1 KVAPPPHPWR
11 SLLRS
16 IYNSRHGTHNRVYL
30 LRFLFPHVAQRT
42 RTRLW
47 TFQYSYLSTLKQRAQ
62 GRIFQY
68 LLAKH
73 KRRQQRTRERT
84 SSSGSVILRSLR
96 RQGLIFRHGRIVKN
110 GSLAARRADKMS
122 YYGAASGQG
131 GLAYGD
137 FMGGDDREP
146 GRRRRKIAGFLKA
159 ANEVRQ
165 SYFSGGETNSS
176 HDAGGVEGP
185 GAFPEAAV
193 VRSGNEEMIL
203 FPSYARWHVKRQA
216 ENMPGSNQSEQ
227 EFWARE
233 WEKHQ
238 NDKALVDVD
247 VRGWIYIPQRGQH
260 TRRQRLLIGIA
271 RQLSG
276 ISAPSAGS
284 ASDSVYSSQAPSRA
298 TSPTRGVSKQDED
311 LISFETE
318 SILKRGEAETRNAAR
333 GKYSEKPRDADEDSV
348 YGRQSQEAS
357 PVRGSRTSTYSV
369 ASSDVGIS
377 PPVSPT
383 IAPLSKRASGTQP
396 SKMSQSELS
405 TANMHLLHRLKPF
418 MHTGLQNTA
427 ISAFFYNE
435 QASRQLTVYTDASGH
450 FAFHAAL
457 DFVPTHVRVLGG
469 ENLSATEEIIIT
481 SPKGVSLIS
490 DIDDTI
496 KHSGIT
502 GGAREIFRNAF
513 IRDLGDMTIDGV
525 KEWYNTLHDM
535 GVKVHY
541 VSNSPWQ
548 MYPILATYF
557 KMAGLPRGSFHLK
570 QYTGALAGIF
580 EPVAERKKSSLSKIM
595 RDFPERKFILVGDS
609 GEADLE
615 VYTDVAVDNP
625 GRVLGV
631 FIRDVTSS
639 TKSGYFDP
647 SGTPESSAKQSRN
660 HSRNRS
666 SDTLAMSK
674 RLARPNDIKNDDADL
689 EAAIALSLKD
699 MEQETRMARR
709 SINPDAPGLPGRF
722 DSTEDRMPKPALPQC
737 PPRHSGWTDL
747 DARMS
752 LSPEQ
757 GDLIDF
763 SDEKPPSKPWLE
775 PPAPRRSL
783 SPSSIK
789 MNGSIKGVKP
799 SPSPPPKPQALRSP
813 SPTPPEGQQSAFK
826 APPPRPRKPS
836 SAVTAPS
843 VQQLLQHDGTHSPM
857 PSRQKPQTS
866 LNTQVPPTHAQPV
879 QPSPLSQV
887 TSQSPITSRRPDLP
901 QRPRTFQ
908 KVTSVVGSALKGGQS
923 ASGTSSPMLPT
934 NSTALTLEL
943 PRPMSGN
950 LTSRSIEEMR
960 SEGGPTLRASLN
972 GPPLPPPRRTG
983 TGVSL
988 MSTSTRASTNKPGG
1002 KDRLSGAWE
1011 DLSDGLPTSPGDA
1024 GMSKKE
1030 WLWQQRLAK
1039 AKQILEPRGVT
1050 VRTWRIGADV
1060 ADVAVKLVEMELRQI
1075 EKEGRQNGDTYDVSV
1090 EAADAQNGDM
1100 APSCALTICNQ
1111 TISLAG
1117 QNLTV
1122 TSTAPASTQVSTE
1135 VVYNNTV
1142 IYTLPASTTVQ
1153 ITTLIWRT
1161 TLPASTIIETSTQN
1175 LTQTTTISPLTLT
1188 QTTTSVQPA
1197 STVVST
1203 YNVNIT
1209 QIFTVPAST
1218 VKTSLYITTTTSLPT
1233 GTRTTSIPPSRITE
1247 TLNITLPA
1255 STATSTYVTT
1265 YVTTISNAAMNFE
1278 SFARQN
1284 AADRATGTTL
1294 TTTTVSNVP
1303 TTAISTLIATTS
1315 VPVQTQTATSLLY
1328 RDKHSTAADRHQY
1341 FGIYVRD
1348 NAVFN
1353 LDNLPDGY
1361 DHGSPSNEHSYFYNS
1376 HDSAGSDEHTSSDKA
1391 DLFLQ
1396 HSACI
1401 DDNYHIFLHNYYASD
1416 LYQRAAG
1423 KHWLSHRHAHCYSN
1437 DHAASHNNDS
1447 KRHFNNGPNRH
1458 KYFSSDLD
1466 SNLNCLR
1473 EHRRLNSSKLLDH
1486 NLFDDSYGHG
1496 HFDGN
1501 HLCHPDCETVTS
1513 ITTNTRNTFTTTNT
1527 RNTFTTTATAT
1538 SYASTQTLLANPV
1551 CPGNTGQIYKSN
1563 PGPEYQLACNYD
1575 SPNYDLQSFYITT
1588 GFNHYQTCID
1598 TCGNTTVCLGVA
1610 FDISGQQECWLKS
1623 ASITASGVATSR
1635 ALAIYVTGT

>member
-1 KVAPPPHPWR
+1 
-11 SLLRS
+11 
-16 IYNSRHGTHNRVYL
+16 
-30 LRFLFPHVAQRT
+30 
-42 RTRLW
+42 
-47 TFQYSYLSTLKQRAQ
+47 
-62 GRIFQY
+62 
-68 LLAKH
+68 
-73 KRRQQRTRERT
+73 
-84 SSSGSVILRSLR
+84 
-96 RQGLIFRHGRIVKN
+96 
-110 GSLAARRADKMS
+110 MS
-122 YYGAASGQG
+122 YYGSAPAQG

-137 FMGGDDREP
+137 FLGGDDREP

-165 SYFSGGETNSS
+165 SYFSGGETNGP

-203 FPSYARWHVKRQA
+203 FPSYARRHVKRQV

-238 NDKALVDVD
+238 NDKAVVDVD
-247 VRGWIYIPQRGQH
+247 VRGWIYTPQRGQH

-276 ISAPSAGS
+276 ISAPSGSS

-298 TSPTRGVSKQDED
+298 TSPTRGVSKQEED

-333 GKYSEKPRDADEDSV
+333 GQYSEKPRDADEDSV
-348 YGRQSQEAS
+348 YGRPSREVS
-357 PVRGSRTSTYSV
+357 PIRGSRTSTYSV
-369 ASSDVGIS
+369 AWSDAGMS

-383 IAPLSKRASGTQP
+383 IAPLGKRASWTQP
-396 SKMSQSELS
+396 SKMSQAELS
-405 TANMHLLHRLKPF
+405 TANTHLLHRLKPF

-427 ISAFFYNE
+427 ISAFFFNE

-450 FAFHAAL
+450 FTFHAAL

-469 ENLSATEEIIIT
+469 EDLSATEEIIVT
-481 SPKGVSLIS
+481 SPQGVSLIS

-570 QYTGALAGIF
+570 QYAGALAGIF
-580 EPVAERKKSSLSKIM
+580 EPVAERKKSSLNKIM
-595 RDFPERKFILVGDS
+595 RDFPGRKFILVGDS

-639 TKSGYFDP
+639 AKSGYFDP
-647 SGTPESSAKQSRN
+647 SSTPDSSVKHSRN

-666 SDTLAMSK
+666 TDTLAMSK
-674 RLARPNDIKNDDADL
+674 RLSRPNDIKNDDADL

-709 SINPDAPGLPGRF
+709 SINPDAPGLPGGF
-722 DSTEDRMPKPALPQC
+722 DSTEDRMPKPALPLRPLR
-737 PPRHSGWTDL
+737 PPRHNGRIDL
-747 DARMS
+747 NARMS
-752 LSPEQ
+752 HSPEQ
-757 GDLIDF
+757 EDLIDF
-763 SDEKPPSKPWLE
+763 SNEKPPSKPWLE
-775 PPAPRRSL
+775 LPAPHRS
-783 SPSSIK
+783 SSSSSIK
-789 MNGSIKGVKP
+789 MNGSIKEVKP

-843 VQQLLQHDGTHSPM
+843 AQQLLQHDGTHSPM
-857 PSRQKPQTS
+857 PSRHIPHTS

-887 TSQSPITSRRPDLP
+887 TSQSPVTSLRPDLP

-923 ASGTSSPMLPT
+923 AAGTPRPMLPAN
-934 NSTALTLEL
+934 NSAMKLEL

-960 SEGGPTLRASLN
+960 SEGGPTPRASLN

-988 MSTSTRASTNKPGG
+988 ISTSTRTSTNKSGG

-1050 VRTWRIGADV
+1050 KSG
-1060 ADVAVKLVEMELRQI
+1060 LRQ
-1075 EKEGRQNGDTYDVSV
+1075 GG
-1090 EAADAQNGDM
+1090 EAADAQNGDT
-1100 APSCALTICNQ
+1100 APDCALTICVNDDCGQNQ
-1111 TISLAG
+1111 TTSLPG
-1117 QNLTV
+1117 QNLTI
-1122 TSTAPASTQVSTE
+1122 TSTAPASTRVSTE
-1135 VVYNNTV
+1135 VVYFTSTQPPQT
-1142 IYTLPASTTVQ
+1142 ITITYTLPASTTVQ
-1153 ITTLIWRT
+1153 TTALILT
-1161 TLPASTIIETSTQN
+1161 STLPASTILETSTQIF
-1175 LTQTTTISPLTLT
+1175 TQFTTISPLFLT

-1197 STVVST
+1197 STVFNTYDINVTQVST
-1203 YNVNIT
+1203 K
-1209 QIFTVPAST
+1209 PANALEYDCFDRIQFE
-1218 VKTSLYITTTTSLPT
+1218 TS
-1233 GTRTTSIPPSRITE
+1233 TTSIPPGTITE

-1255 STATSTYVTT
+1255 STATSTQPASTITATYLTTYVTT
-1265 YVTTISNAAMNFE
+1265 YVS

-1284 AADRATGTTL
+1284 SADRATGATL
-1294 TTTTVSNVP
+1294 TTTTVPYVP
-1303 TTAISTLIATTS
+1303 ITVVRKLTATTS
-1315 VPVQTQTATSLLY
+1315 LPAQTQTATRTTISVVTSTTT
-1328 RDKHSTAADRHQY
+1328 HSTSYPTTVYSTGTSTLPQQTATSISVSTYLTTQCSTST
-1341 FGIYVRD
+1341 IYQTITTTAPPQTSTVTSTI
-1348 NAVFN
+1348 VTT
-1353 LDNLPDGY
+1353 LPAQTNTQIVTRY
-1361 DHGSPSNEHSYFYNS
+1361 
-1376 HDSAGSDEHTSSDKA
+1376 
-1391 DLFLQ
+1391 
-1396 HSACI
+1396 SACI
-1401 DDNYHIFLHNYYASD
+1401 DDNYRIVLYDYHAND
-1416 LYQRAAG
+1416 LYQCAAG
-1423 KHWLSHRHAHCYSN
+1423 KHKLSHRHAHCYSN
-1437 DHAASHNNDS
+1437 DHAAGYNNDS
-1447 KRHFNNGPNRH
+1447 KRHINNGSNRH
-1458 KYFSSDLD
+1458 KFLPSDLK
-1466 SNLNCLR
+1466 SNFDCPRNHYR
-1473 EHRRLNSSKLLDH
+1473 VDDSKLL
-1486 NLFDDSYGHG
+1486 NYNVFDHG
-1496 HFDGN
+1496 HSHFDRH
-1501 HLCHPDCETVTS
+1501 HLRHPNFQTATVTS
-1513 ITTNTRNTFTTTNT
+1513 TTTNTRNTYTTTNT

-1538 SYASTQTLLANPV
+1538 SYASTQTLLANPS
-1551 CPGNTGQIYKSN
+1551 CPGSSGQIYKSN
-1563 PGPEYQLACNYD
+1563 PGAEYQLACNVD
-1575 SPNYDLQSFYITT
+1575 SPNHDLESFYITT

-1598 TCGNTTVCLGVA
+1598 TCGNTTGCLGEA

-1623 ASITASGVATSR
+1623 ASITASQAATRS